1 MHAGGDSINNDDI
14 QIVLHE
20 REVGDRLRA
29 RLGVW
34 PVAGGQGPY
43 EGVGCAGRLP
53 IETMLIKRLKEVMK
67 KHKGRQDS
75 LGGGGGGNFK
85 DIRTV

>member
-20 REVGDRLRA
+20 REVGDRLGA

-43 EGVGCAGRLP
+43 EGVGCTGRLP
-53 IETMLIKRLKEVMK
+53 DETIFY
-67 KHKGRQDS
+67 Q
-75 LGGGGGGNFK
+75 
-85 DIRTV
+85 